1 MADKDV
7 AVYQG
12 TGLVDVQ
19 AIAPRLVDIRDKQR
33 QGFQREKP
41 GIADVEAELAV
52 SMPAVAEQ
60 AGIHASVYQGFVD
73 KTEVLKEIRKWLP
86 IAAKLHEV
94 LVESEIY
101 YEDAREGDIKR
112 IADAVESANSQMPK
126 LGLLSHFNKTLGYR
140 SQYAE
145 KAAATRRKNE
155 GDKEEGGGKG
165 EPPK

>member
-7 AVYQG
+7 GEYKG
-12 TGLVDVQ
+12 PGLIDVQ
-19 AIAPRLVDIRDKQR
+19 AITARLVDIRDKQR
-33 QGFQREKP
+33 QGFRREKP
-41 GIADVEAELAV
+41 GFADVEAELAV
-52 SMPAVAEQ
+52 AMPAVGDQ

-73 KTEVLKEIRKWLP
+73 KTQLLGEIRKWLP
-86 IAAKLHEV
+86 MVAKLHEA
-94 LVESEIY
+94 LEESLIF

-112 IADAVESANSQMPK
+112 IADAVESAASQTAK
-126 LGLLSHFNKTLGYR
+126 SNLLSHFDKTLQYR

-155 GDKEEGGGKG
+155 GEAGEPGGG